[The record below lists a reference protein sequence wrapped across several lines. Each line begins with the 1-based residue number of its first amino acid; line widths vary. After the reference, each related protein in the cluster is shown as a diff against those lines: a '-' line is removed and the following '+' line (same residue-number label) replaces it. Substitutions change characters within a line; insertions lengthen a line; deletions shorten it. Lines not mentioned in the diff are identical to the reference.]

1 MPAPIL
7 IIEHDPNSPP
17 GTLPGW
23 LQAAGA
29 TVEICRPHAGDEQP
43 TDLDGYSGV
52 VMLGGGRSAYSDKR
66 FEWRSKSIDLLQQ
79 AAAREVPTLAM
90 CLGSQLVA
98 HAFGG
103 VVERGEHGMEIG
115 PMQAGRKD
123 ISYQDELF
131 DTLPMAPDVIEF
143 HGDAITQLPPG
154 AVWLM
159 GGPLYDH
166 QAFRVGRLMWAIQF
180 HIETTPEIFNAWMR
194 DNEAALTKRGFDVE
208 RLVSMYA
215 VVHPDLEEVWEP
227 FVRKFVE
234 IAHRENG
241 T

>member
-1 MPAPIL
+1 MSRPIL

-17 GTLPGW
+17 GTLTGW
-23 LQAAGA
+23 LQGAGA
-29 TVEICRPHAGDEQP
+29 TVEISRPHAGDELP
-43 TDLDGYSGV
+43 TDLSAYSGIL
-52 VMLGGGRSAYSDKR
+52 MLGGGLSATSDKR
-66 FEWRSKSIDLLQQ
+66 FEWRSPTIDLLQK
-79 AAAREVPTLAM
+79 AAADEVPTLAM

-103 VVERGEHGMEIG
+103 IVERGDAGMEIG

-123 ISYQDELF
+123 VSYKDELF

-143 HGDAITQLPPG
+143 HGDAITTLPPG

-159 GGPLYDH
+159 GGPLYPH
-166 QAFRVGRLMWAIQF
+166 QAFRFGERMWAIQF

-194 DNEAALTKRGFDVE
+194 DNEAGLTKRGFDIE
-208 RLVSMYA
+208 RLISMYA
-215 VVHPDLEEVWEP
+215 VVHPELEEVWEP

-234 IAHRENG
+234 IAHRDG
-241 T
+241 RA

>member
-1 MPAPIL
+1 MSAPIL

-23 LQAAGA
+23 LEGAGA
-29 TVEICRPHAGDEQP
+29 TVQISRPHTGEDLP
-43 TDLDGYSGV
+43 TDLTGYSGI

-66 FEWRSKSIDLLQQ
+66 FEWRSQTIDLLQK
-79 AAAREVPTLAM
+79 AAADQVPTLAM

-103 VVERGEHGMEIG
+103 VVERGDQGMEIG

-123 ISYQDELF
+123 ISYKDELF

-159 GGPLYDH
+159 GGPLYEH
-166 QAFRVGRLMWAIQF
+166 QAFRVGERMWATQF

-194 DNEAALTKRGFDVE
+194 DNEAGLVKRGFDIE
-208 RLVSMYA
+208 RLIARYA
-215 VVHPDLEEVWEP
+215 VVHPELEEVWEP

-234 IAHRENG
+234 IAHRANG
-241 T
+241 G